1 MYTIRNMTG
10 IAEEAVFRIAVELSE
25 VILEVFWKDALDNII
40 LEYSLLDT
48 NKQGQLPNA
57 FAEIY
62 TFHLPIKCP
71 IDGALISE
79 SVLNLKTFIVLLAH
93 SCPAM

>member
-10 IAEEAVFRIAVELSE
+10 IAEPTVFKIAVELSE
-25 VILEVFWKDALDNII
+25 AVLEVFGKDTLDNII

-48 NKQGQLPNA
+48 NKQGQLPFG

-71 IDGALISE
+71 IGGALISE
-79 SVLNLKTFIVLLAH
+79 SILYLLFF
-93 SCPAM
+93 